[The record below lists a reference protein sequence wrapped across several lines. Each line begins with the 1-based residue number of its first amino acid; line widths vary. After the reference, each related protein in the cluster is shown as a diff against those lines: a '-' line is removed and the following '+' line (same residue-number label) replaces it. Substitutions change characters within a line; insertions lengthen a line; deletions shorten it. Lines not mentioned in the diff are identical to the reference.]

1 MEIQKRKQSRNPKPC
16 DLTKKGSEG
25 LKSFGQGSVGKEST
39 RGCWRDDTIKR
50 HPDFVLGQ

>member
-16 DLTKKGSEG
+16 DLTKKESEG